1 MIGSAFLKRG
11 LNAIDLFLRRWSN
24 LALVLFGV
32 AAFLLGLWGWR
43 LDNPGAGF
51 SGWVDD
57 IFRTF
62 QLLTLQFPHDASSP
76 HWQLNLARFLL
87 PTIALL
93 QSYRI
98 VLSAIRSPARLAM
111 LGFRI
116 GHIILVPGKGPVG
129 RAMLLEVQTHNLRA
143 IAIAPD
149 LMANERARMEEYRL
163 PVLNADPYLDAT
175 WHQTRADRAS
185 LVVVSHGSDIDNL
198 NIVVTVADA
207 LSSGRRGSGP
217 MLVVTLESDT
227 LAEQVDVA
235 LDHAA
240 RHSGL
245 RYRRLSVPDE
255 AARALFLEPPLP
267 ERKADRIQ
275 PSHIVIVGL
284 GPGAQAVLRHA
295 LTLGQDAT
303 SAGPT
308 VTILA
313 SESEMAAASLL
324 KQDGISA
331 YIANFRLVPCDITS
345 GMPDAALDTM
355 LDDAPPAVMVCVC
368 LADDAAVTVGI
379 ALSRQAELRKWP
391 DFCIAVHQGREDRF
405 LQLLA
410 RENTAAG
417 HTRLRPFGGL
427 LPTGTL
433 RRLQTEIDDALP
445 RAVHAHY
452 LEMMRRTGGP
462 GGTRVAWDDLPEN
475 VRHANRAAADHMAV
489 KLAAIDCRIVGGLAS
504 PFAFTETE
512 IDDLAR
518 MEHRRWSGE
527 RLLRGWRLGDRDNDR
542 RLHPDLKPFEELDE
556 DGREKDRDAVR
567 AIPDVLAL
575 AGLSIARG
583 SCISSRSRPP
593 HQFGGWSSRSQA
605 RSLSSSGR

>member
-1 MIGSAFLKRG
+1 VVALTGSALVKHG
-11 LNAIDLFLRRWSN
+11 LNAIDLFVRRWSN

-43 LDNPGAGF
+43 LDNPVAGV

-57 IFRTF
+57 VFRTF

-98 VLSAIRSPARLAM
+98 VLSAIRSPARLAL
-111 LGFRI
+111 LGFRH
-116 GHIILVPGKGPVG
+116 GHIIVVPGKGAVG
-129 RAMLLEVQTHNLRA
+129 RAMLLEVQLHNLRA
-143 IAIAPD
+143 VAVAPD

-185 LVVVSHGSDIDNL
+185 LVVVSHGGDIDNL

-207 LSSGRRGSGP
+207 LSSSRRGHGP

-255 AARALFLEPPLP
+255 AARMLFLEPPLP
-267 ERKADRIQ
+267 ACKADRTQ
-275 PSHIVIVGL
+275 PSHIIII
-284 GPGAQAVLRHA
+284 GAGAGARSVLRHA
-295 LTLGQDAT
+295 LTLGQDAAD
-303 SAGPT
+303 AGPI

-313 SESEMAAASLL
+313 SDQEMAAETLL
-324 KQDGISA
+324 NQDGIPG
-331 YIANFRLVPCDITS
+331 YVANFRLVACDIAC
-345 GMPDAALDTM
+345 GVPDAVLDTM
-355 LDDAPPAVMVCVC
+355 LDDAPPPVMVCVC
-368 LADDAAVTVGI
+368 LADDAAVTMGI
-379 ALSRQAELRKWP
+379 ALARQAELRKWP
-391 DFCIAVHQGREDRF
+391 NFPIAVHQAREDRF

-410 RENTAAG
+410 RENTSSG
-417 HTRLRPFGGL
+417 HSRLRPFGGI
-427 LPTGTL
+427 LPAGTL
-433 RRLQTEIDDALP
+433 QRLQTESDDILP
-445 RAVHAHY
+445 RAVHEHY
-452 LEMMRRTGGP
+452 LETMRRTGASE
-462 GGTRVAWDDLPEN
+462 GTPVPWDELPEN
-475 VRHANRAAADHMAV
+475 MRYANRASADHMAV
-489 KLAAIDCRIVGGLAS
+489 KLAAIGCHAIAGSAP
-504 PFAFTETE
+504 PFAFTDAE
-512 IDDLAR
+512 IDVLAR

-527 RLLRGWRLGDRDNDR
+527 RLLRGWRPGERDNDR
-542 RLHPDLKPFEELDE
+542 RLHPDLKPYEELDE
-556 DGREKDRDAVR
+556 REQEKDRDAVR
-567 AIPDVLAL
+567 AIPEVLAQ
-575 AGLSIARG
+575 AGLSIVRDARG
-583 SCISSRSRPP
+583 
-593 HQFGGWSSRSQA
+593 
-605 RSLSSSGR
+605 

>member
-1 MIGSAFLKRG
+1 LTGSAFVKRG
-11 LNAIDLFLRRWSN
+11 LNAADLFVRRWSN

-32 AAFLLGLWGWR
+32 VAFLLGLWGWR
-43 LDNPGAGF
+43 LDNPVAGF

-57 IFRTF
+57 LFRTF
-62 QLLTLQFPHDASSP
+62 QLLTLQFPHEANSP

-111 LGFRI
+111 LGLRF

-129 RAMLLEVQTHNLRA
+129 RAMLREVQIHALRA
-143 IAIAPD
+143 VAVAPD
-149 LMANERARMEEYRL
+149 LLANERARMEEYRL

-207 LSSGRRGSGP
+207 LRPSPPGNGP
-217 MLVVTLESDT
+217 LLVVTLESDT

-255 AARALFLEPPLP
+255 AARMLFLGPPLAV
-267 ERKADRIQ
+267 RKADRVR
-275 PSHIVIVGL
+275 PSHIIIIGL
-284 GPGAQAVLRHA
+284 GAGARAVLRHA
-295 LTLGQDAT
+295 LTSGQDAAC
-303 SAGPT
+303 AGPT
-308 VTILA
+308 ITILA
-313 SESEMAAASLL
+313 SDKEFAAETLL
-324 KQDGISA
+324 GPDTIPA
-331 YIANFRLVPCDITS
+331 YVANVRLVPCELTS
-345 GMPDAALDTM
+345 EVPDAALDAM
-355 LDDAPPAVMVCVC
+355 LADAPPAVMACVC

-379 ALSRQAELRKWP
+379 ALARQADLRKWP
-391 DFCIAVHQGREDRF
+391 EFTIAVHQGREDRF

-410 RENTAAG
+410 RENTASG

-427 LPTGTL
+427 LPAGSL
-433 RRLQTEIDDALP
+433 QRLQTESNDVLP
-445 RAVHAHY
+445 RAVHEFY
-452 LEMMRRTGGP
+452 LETMQQTGGS
-462 GGTRVAWDDLPEN
+462 GGTPEPWDELPEN
-475 VRHANRAAADHMAV
+475 LRHANRAAADHMAA
-489 KLAAIDCRIVGGLAS
+489 KLAAIDCRMVTGPA
-504 PFAFTETE
+504 PAFAFTEVE
-512 IDDLAR
+512 IEALAQ

-527 RLLRGWRLGDRDNDR
+527 RLLRGWRPGPRDNER

-556 DGREKDRDAVR
+556 PGRQKDRDAVR
-567 AIPDVLAL
+567 AMPKVLAL
-575 AGLSIARG
+575 AGLSIVRG
-583 SCISSRSRPP
+583 V
-593 HQFGGWSSRSQA
+593 
-605 RSLSSSGR
+605 